1 MSEICLWNVVE
12 AVQDACKSEAE
23 VLPALVDLLL
33 SEEEIPPTWRAES
46 PAVREHEVRA

>member
-12 AVQDACKSEAE
+12 AVQDACESDAE

-33 SEEEIPPTWRAES
+33 SEEEIPSTWRAES
-46 PAVREHEVRA
+46 PAVREQEAHA